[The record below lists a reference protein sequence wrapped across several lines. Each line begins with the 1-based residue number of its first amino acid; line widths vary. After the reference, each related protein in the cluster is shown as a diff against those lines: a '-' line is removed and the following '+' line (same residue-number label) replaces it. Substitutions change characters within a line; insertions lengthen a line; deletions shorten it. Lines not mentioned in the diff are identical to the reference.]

1 MAASWRDTPQVCQEF
16 LFNLEACKPCV
27 ARTPRR
33 EEPCQ
38 EVKNVNDSP
47 DSDPHFPTFSTAG
60 AGHTKPGCLLFLK
73 IQPISGGSMW
83 KAKLGEELLPLCLWQ
98 AKAKLRTLYLKLSR
112 RAEEGGGRL
121 DGGCAG
127 LCMGWGDLD
136 TLGVLYLWAV
146 CLVTFQCY
154 LFPKLRTKLS
164 QSESKAKGISSQ
176 QSRC

>member
-98 AKAKLRTLYLKLSR
+98 AKAKLRTLYLRSR
-112 RAEEGGGRL
+112 QAVKESRGGWRK
-121 DGGCAG
+121 ARWG
-127 LCMGWGDLD
+127 LCRAVHG
-136 TLGVLYLWAV
+136 LGRPGHSGGPVSLGSVLGNLSM
-146 CLVTFQCY
+146 LP
-154 LFPKLRTKLS
+154 FP
-164 QSESKAKGISSQ
+164 
-176 QSRC
+176 